1 MDVCKSL
8 SSKLP
13 PPPPL
18 IRFHIVLLSPLFN
31 SFYIQR
37 IPPISK
43 NHDYQSNFW
52 FKSYRTDLTLMVKKN
67 KAGQMNALME
77 LGPVTGCRDTITCGY
92 NVGFLYKSKGIL
104 CIRYNFLIR
113 KVIACQP

>member
-1 MDVCKSL
+1 
-8 SSKLP
+8 
-13 PPPPL
+13 
-18 IRFHIVLLSPLFN
+18 
-31 SFYIQR
+31 
-37 IPPISK
+37 
-43 NHDYQSNFW
+43 
-52 FKSYRTDLTLMVKKN
+52 MVKKN

-113 KVIACQP
+113 KVIACQPWKQVSIESALTKDATRCHDKKNLLSVVSLSIYRGADKEPATGFLSSPR